1 MQLKGTQ
8 EIEEMVTDGSLM
20 TVGTILMYTAIMPV
34 IIIINLLE

>member
-20 TVGTILMYTAIMPV
+20 TVGNSQNNAIY
-34 IIIINLLE
+34 L